1 MSLSVIKVQ
10 HTPTAYSCSRTRQP
24 AACSACKAALCAR
37 PPAASMLG
45 NLLCTSHSLPVW
57 SLSPPHPNRHTVTP
71 YVTFLQLVDLHKL
84 ECTSLKRY
92 RRAFQLGEVDAAAP
106 KADLATAVQRHFTSQ
121 VREENLI
128 LTLV

>member
-1 MSLSVIKVQ
+1 
-10 HTPTAYSCSRTRQP
+10 
-24 AACSACKAALCAR
+24 
-37 PPAASMLG
+37 MLG